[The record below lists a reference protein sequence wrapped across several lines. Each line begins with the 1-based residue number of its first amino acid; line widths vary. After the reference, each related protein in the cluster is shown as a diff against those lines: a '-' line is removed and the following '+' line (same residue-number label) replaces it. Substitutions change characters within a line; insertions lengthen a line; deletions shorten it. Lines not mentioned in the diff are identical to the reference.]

1 MKKPTTGAK
10 DRDKAQKLLT
20 QGKLD
25 KALEEFRLMAEANPK
40 DYRIRMKV
48 GEVLAKMGKKD
59 EAIKTY
65 EEVAEAYADG
75 GFVVQAIAVNKLILE
90 LDPSRQEI
98 ETKLAELY
106 SSRGMKVPEGRKA
119 TAAARPGGEKV
130 GEFPVVP
137 LFPDLNQ
144 EEFAR
149 IMSGLTRAKFNTGDW
164 IIREGDKGETIY
176 IISQGRVSVYKKR
189 LEEEI
194 QISSLG
200 EGEFFGEFSFFMSH
214 RRQASVKAEEEVE
227 LLVIEKEELDKIVE
241 EYPRVSDILVKFY
254 KERVLDMV
262 LAISPLFTGLGQE
275 ERKELIGKFNL
286 MVVDRGDT
294 VIQEGD
300 EGDALYLIKDGE
312 FSVSTTG
319 MGDQPVVL
327 ATLRSGDFF
336 GEVALISDQP
346 RTATV
351 TALSRGRLMRLS
363 REDFTLVSSQFPQIL
378 EVAQSYL
385 QKRAEETISTM
396 MMLEEGGTDEVVI

>member
-10 DRDKAQKLLT
+10 DRDKAQKLLS

-25 KALEEFRLMAEANPK
+25 KALEEFRRMAEANPK
-40 DYRIRMKV
+40 DYRTRMKV
-48 GEVLAKMGKKD
+48 GEVLAKMGKKE

-65 EEVAEAYADG
+65 EEVAEAYAEG

-90 LDPSRQEI
+90 LDPNRQEI

-106 SSRGMKVPEGRKA
+106 SSRGMKIPEARKA
-119 TAAARPGGEKV
+119 HSAGQPAGEKV

-144 EEFAR
+144 EEFIR
-149 IMSGLTRAKFNTGDW
+149 IMSGLTRAKFNAGDW

-194 QISSLG
+194 QISTLG

-227 LLVIEKEELDKIVE
+227 VLVIEKEELDKIVE

-286 MVVDRGDT
+286 MVVNRGDT

-319 MGDQPVVL
+319 MGEQPVVL
-327 ATLRSGDFF
+327 ATLKSGDFF

-363 REDFTLVSSQFPQIL
+363 REDFNLVSSQFPQIL
-378 EVAQSYL
+378 EVARSYL

-396 MMLEEGGTDEVVI
+396 MMLEEGGTDEEVI